1 MIGESKTTIRL
12 SPKAGAYLS
21 RLLCMVFVEQGVT
34 MPLGPNTPIANRFGR
49 SARTWPPVAFKLTK
63 GDVDEAVKPD
73 GLMGW
78 PSIGAGDP

>member
-34 MPLGPNTPIANRFGR
+34 MPLGPNTPIANRF
-49 SARTWPPVAFKLTK
+49 WPLGSNWLSKLTK
-63 GDVDEAVKPD
+63 GDVD
-73 GLMGW
+73 
-78 PSIGAGDP
+78 